1 MPQATMA
8 SSEENMGE
16 KCVGRGRSYLGVVRG
31 IKAPKSHLPTLRA
44 HSWKPRV
51 SVRRRNVSI
60 GWLLPSLVVQQV
72 VPGS

>member
-16 KCVGRGRSYLGVVRG
+16 KCMGRGRSCLGGAGG
-31 IKAPKSHLPTLRA
+31 IKAPGQHLPTLRA

-51 SVRRRNVSI
+51 SVRRRNVPI
-60 GWLLPSLVVQQV
+60 CWLLPSPMVQQI
-72 VPGS
+72 VPG